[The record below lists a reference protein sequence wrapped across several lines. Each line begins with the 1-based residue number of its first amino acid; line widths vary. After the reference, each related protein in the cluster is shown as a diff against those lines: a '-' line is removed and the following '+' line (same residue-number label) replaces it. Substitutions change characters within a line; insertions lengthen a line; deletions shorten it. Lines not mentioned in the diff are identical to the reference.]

1 MVLYILL
8 LGQSLAATSFEG
20 YSLIL
25 LPRGGESMLDKAL
38 AALKTLAK
46 AAAVLAVVA
55 EAGIKVVSLLKG

>member
-1 MVLYILL
+1 MIL
-8 LGQSLAATSFEG
+8 SFGPLCLE
-20 YSLIL
+20 
-25 LPRGGESMLDKAL
+25 GGESMLDKAL